1 MSAKSQAHIHY
12 TMNDREKTLFLIDGS
27 ALMYRAHFAFLRNPL
42 VNSRGEITSAIYG
55 FLNTLMSLLE
65 KEQPTHLAI
74 VFDTKEP
81 TFRHKSYPEYKAT
94 RQKMPEELVDQ
105 LGRLD
110 QVLAATGLKILAL
123 PGWEADDVIGTLS
136 KRADEQGYAVYMVT
150 GDKDYQQLVTENVK
164 LYNPKPDG
172 TLIWSPAEVEE
183 NFGVPPSQVIDVL
196 ALMGDTSDNVPGV
209 AGVGPK
215 TAVKLVRE
223 YGSVEKVLAAAPDMK
238 PSKLRDA
245 LIEHADMA
253 RKSLELVTID
263 CDSPIE
269 ANIEDLTVKPIYNAE
284 IERLLTEL
292 ELFRVLDRLR
302 GSAPVAVDSGMKST
316 TKRDYKIVRTAD
328 EFKQLVA
335 QWKKTKPLLS
345 FDVETTS
352 ADPMQAELV
361 GASYSV
367 IEGEAYYISMA
378 HFDAKPTGKRQF
390 VRFGEEAEGALA
402 AYLEIAADVLEDSA
416 VPKAGQNIKYDALV
430 YLSYGIV
437 VASLSFDTMIAAY
450 LLNPGSRTLGI
461 DELTRDYLKLA
472 KIPTSD
478 LIGSGKN
485 QGSMLDVDLEKI
497 ADYASEDADYALR
510 LVHVLEPQLESQK
523 KLLDELEMPLLPVL
537 RDMEF
542 TGVRL
547 DTDLLAAMSGELDRD
562 LVRLEKEAHAA
573 AGEAFNL
580 NSPKQLAAILFDK
593 FKLPVQKKTKT
604 GPSTDVD
611 TLTAL
616 APMHELPAKLL
627 ENRTLSKLKGTYV
640 DALPQLVHPFTGR
653 VHTTFSQTIAATGR
667 LSSNNPNLQNIP
679 IRTEVGR
686 RIREAFIAGERG
698 WKMFSADYGQI
709 ELRIMAHLSND
720 ETLLA
725 AFRSGGDI
733 HRETA
738 AKIYGIPLADVNS
751 DMRRAAKTVNF
762 GIIYGQTDFGLSEQL
777 GIPRAEAKEFR
788 EQYFR
793 LYPGVKQFMSETVAQ
808 CRETGYVET
817 LMGRRRQITDI
828 NNSNRQVR
836 EFAERIAINTPVQ
849 GSAADMI
856 KVAMIRI
863 AKRLKQE
870 KFAARMLLQVHDE
883 LVFESPE
890 SELLLLEQMVREEMS
905 RALPLRVPIE
915 VDVGYGV
922 NWLAA
927 HS

>member
-1 MSAKSQAHIHY
+1 
-12 TMNDREKTLFLIDGS
+12 MNDREKTLFLIDGS

-123 PGWEADDVIGTLS
+123 PCWEADDVIGTLS
-136 KRADEQGYAVYMVT
+136 KRADAQGYTVYMVT
-150 GDKDYQQLVTENVK
+150 GDKDYQQLVTDNVK
-164 LYNPKPDG
+164 LYNPKSDG
-172 TLIWSPAEVEE
+172 TLIWSPADVEE

-223 YGSVEKVLAAAPDMK
+223 YGSVEKVLTAAPDMK

-263 CDSPIE
+263 CESPIE
-269 ANIEDLTVKPIYNAE
+269 ANIEDLTVKPIYNAD

-292 ELFRVLDRLR
+292 ELFRLLDRLR

-316 TKRDYKIVRTAD
+316 TKRDYKIVRTGD

-335 QWKKTKPLLS
+335 QWKKTKLLLS

-361 GASYSV
+361 GASYSIV
-367 IEGEAYYISMA
+367 EGEAYYISLA

-390 VRFGEEAEGALA
+390 VRCGQEAEGALA

-547 DTDLLAAMSGELDRD
+547 DTDLLSEMSKELDRD
-562 LVRLEKEAHAA
+562 LARLEKEAHAA

-627 ENRTLSKLKGTYV
+627 ENRTLAKLKGTYV

-698 WKMFSADYGQI
+698 WKMLSADYGQI

-793 LYPGVKQFMSETVAQ
+793 LYPGVKQFMAATVNQ

-915 VDVGYGV
+915 VDVGFGA

>member
-1 MSAKSQAHIHY
+1 
-12 TMNDREKTLFLIDGS
+12 MNDREKTLFLIDGS

-123 PGWEADDVIGTLS
+123 PCWEADDVIGTLS
-136 KRADEQGYAVYMVT
+136 KRADAQGYTVYMVT
-150 GDKDYQQLVTENVK
+150 GDKDYQQLVTDNVK
-164 LYNPKPDG
+164 LYNPKSDG
-172 TLIWSPAEVEE
+172 TLIWSPADVEE

-223 YGSVEKVLAAAPDMK
+223 YGSVEKVLTAAPDMK

-263 CDSPIE
+263 CESPIE
-269 ANIEDLTVKPIYNAE
+269 ANIEDLTVKPIYNAD

-292 ELFRVLDRLR
+292 ELFRLLDRLR

-316 TKRDYKIVRTAD
+316 TKRDYKIVRTGD

-335 QWKKTKPLLS
+335 QWKKTKLLLS

-361 GASYSV
+361 GASYSIV
-367 IEGEAYYISMA
+367 EGEAYYISLA

-390 VRFGEEAEGALA
+390 VRCGQEAEGALA

-523 KLLDELEMPLLPVL
+523 KLLDELEMPLLRYSVTWNLP
-537 RDMEF
+537 E
-542 TGVRL
+542 
-547 DTDLLAAMSGELDRD
+547 SG
-562 LVRLEKEAHAA
+562 
-573 AGEAFNL
+573 
-580 NSPKQLAAILFDK
+580 S
-593 FKLPVQKKTKT
+593 
-604 GPSTDVD
+604 
-611 TLTAL
+611 
-616 APMHELPAKLL
+616 
-627 ENRTLSKLKGTYV
+627 
-640 DALPQLVHPFTGR
+640 
-653 VHTTFSQTIAATGR
+653 
-667 LSSNNPNLQNIP
+667 
-679 IRTEVGR
+679 IRTCFR
-686 RIREAFIAGERG
+686 RCQRSWIATLRG
-698 WKMFSADYGQI
+698 SKRR
-709 ELRIMAHLSND
+709 L
-720 ETLLA
+720 
-725 AFRSGGDI
+725 
-733 HRETA
+733 
-738 AKIYGIPLADVNS
+738 
-751 DMRRAAKTVNF
+751 MRR
-762 GIIYGQTDFGLSEQL
+762 
-777 GIPRAEAKEFR
+777 R
-788 EQYFR
+788 
-793 LYPGVKQFMSETVAQ
+793 
-808 CRETGYVET
+808 
-817 LMGRRRQITDI
+817 
-828 NNSNRQVR
+828 VR
-836 EFAERIAINTPVQ
+836 PSI
-849 GSAADMI
+849 
-856 KVAMIRI
+856 
-863 AKRLKQE
+863 
-870 KFAARMLLQVHDE
+870 
-883 LVFESPE
+883 
-890 SELLLLEQMVREEMS
+890 
-905 RALPLRVPIE
+905 
-915 VDVGYGV
+915 
-922 NWLAA
+922 
-927 HS
+927 

>member
-1 MSAKSQAHIHY
+1 MPSDPNKLY
-12 TMNDREKTLFLIDGS
+12 LIDGS
-27 ALMYRAHFAFLRNPL
+27 ALMFRSHFAFLRNPL
-42 VNSRGEITSAIYG
+42 VNSRGEITSAIFG
-55 FLNTLMSLLE
+55 FLNTLISLIE

-74 VFDTKEP
+74 VFDTAEP
-81 TFRHKSYPEYKAT
+81 TFRHKQYKEYKAT

-110 QVLAATGLKILAL
+110 QVLAATGIKILAL
-123 PGWEADDVIGTLS
+123 PGWEADDVIGTLA
-136 KRADEQGYAVYMVT
+136 RQGEEQGYTVYMVT
-150 GDKDYQQLVTENVK
+150 GDKDYQQLVTDNVK

-183 NFGVPPSQVIDVL
+183 NFGVPPSKVIDVL
-196 ALMGDTSDNVPGV
+196 ALMGDSSDNVPGV

-215 TAVKLVRE
+215 TAVKLIKE
-223 YGSVEKVLAAAPDMK
+223 YGSVEDVLHAAPTMK
-238 PSKLRDA
+238 PSKLRDS
-245 LIEHADMA
+245 LIEYAESA
-253 RKSLELVTID
+253 RMSRELVTID
-263 CDSPIE
+263 VNAPIE
-269 ANIEDLTVKPIYNAE
+269 VDLGALDVKPLYNAE

-292 ELFRVLDRLR
+292 ELYRLLDRLR
-302 GSAPVAVDSGMKST
+302 GSSPVAAESGMKSAS
-316 TKRDYKIVRTAD
+316 KRDYQIVRTAA
-328 EFKQLVA
+328 ELKALISK
-335 QWKKTKPLLS
+335 WRKEKPLLS
-345 FDVETTS
+345 FDVETTA
-352 ADPMQAELV
+352 ADPMLAELV
-361 GASYSV
+361 GASFSV
-367 IEGEAYYISMA
+367 VEGEAYYVSMA
-378 HFDAKPTGKRQF
+378 HFDAKPSGKRQF
-390 VRFGEEAEGALA
+390 VRFGQEAEGALA
-402 AYLEIAADVLEDSA
+402 AYLELAAELLEDAS

-450 LLNPGSRTLGI
+450 LLNPGTRTLSI
-461 DELTRDYLKLA
+461 DDLARDYLKLS

-485 QGSMLDVDLEKI
+485 QGSMFDVDLEKI
-497 ADYASEDADYALR
+497 ADYACEDADYALR
-510 LVHVLEPQLESQK
+510 LVHVLEPQLQSQK
-523 KLLDELEMPLLPVL
+523 KLLDELEMPLTSVL

-547 DTDLLAAMSGELDRD
+547 DTDLLSDMSTELERD
-562 LVRLEKEAHAA
+562 LTRLEKECHAA
-573 AGEAFNL
+573 AGETFNL
-580 NSPKQLAAILFDK
+580 NSPKQLGAILFEK
-593 FKLPVQKKTKT
+593 LKLPVQKKTKT

-616 APMHELPAKLL
+616 APMHELPAKLVDY
-627 ENRTLSKLKGTYV
+627 RILSKLKGTYV
-640 DALPQLVHPFTGR
+640 DALPDLVHPFTGR

-686 RIREAFIAGERG
+686 RIREAFIAGEPG
-698 WKMFSADYGQI
+698 WKILSADYGQI

-720 ETLLA
+720 ETLLQ

-738 AKIYGIPLADVNS
+738 AKIYGIPLSEVNS

-793 LYPGVKQFMSETVAQ
+793 LYPGVKQFMAETIAS
-808 CRETGYVET
+808 CRENGYVET

-828 NNSNRQVR
+828 NNANRQVR

-863 AKRLKQE
+863 SKRLKQE

-883 LVFESPE
+883 LVFEAPE
-890 SELLLLEQMVREEMS
+890 SELMQLEMMVREQMS
-905 RALPLRVPIE
+905 EAMKLRVPIE
-915 VDVGYGV
+915 VDVGFGA
-922 NWLAA
+922 NWLKA

>member
-1 MSAKSQAHIHY
+1 M
-12 TMNDREKTLFLIDGS
+12 TDREHTLFLIDGS

-42 VNSRGEITSAIYG
+42 VNSRGEITSAIFG
-55 FLNTLMSLLE
+55 FLNTLISLIE

-74 VFDTKEP
+74 VFDTAEP
-81 TFRHKSYPEYKAT
+81 TFRHKQYTEYKAT

-136 KRADEQGYAVYMVT
+136 KRAEAEGYLVYMVT
-150 GDKDYQQLVTENVK
+150 GDKDYQQLVTDQVK
-164 LYNPKPDG
+164 LYNPKSDG
-172 TLIWSPAEVEE
+172 TLIWSPKDVEE
-183 NFGVPPSQVIDVL
+183 NFGVPPHRVIDVL

-215 TAVKLVRE
+215 TAVKLVNE
-223 YGSVEKVLAAAPDMK
+223 YGSVEDVLAAAPSMK
-238 PSKLRDA
+238 PSKLRDS
-245 LIEHADMA
+245 LIEYASSA
-253 RKSLELVTID
+253 RMSRELVTID
-263 CDSPIE
+263 CDAPIE
-269 ANIEDLTVKPIYNAE
+269 VALDELDVKPLYNAE
-284 IERLLTEL
+284 IERLLTDL
-292 ELFRVLDRLR
+292 ELYKLLDRLR
-302 GSAPVAVDSGMKST
+302 GSATPDLFAQTGAKPN
-316 TKRDYKIVRTAD
+316 KRDYHIVRTAA
-328 EFKQLVA
+328 EFRKLVEL
-335 QWKKTKPLLS
+335 WRRDKPLLS
-345 FDVETTS
+345 FDVETTA
-352 ADPMQAELV
+352 ADPMRAELV
-361 GASYSV
+361 GASFAV
-367 IEGEAYYISMA
+367 TEGEAYYISMQ
-378 HFDAKPTGKRQF
+378 HFEGKPSGQRDF
-390 VRFGEEAEGALA
+390 IRFGQMAEGSLA
-402 AYLEIAADVLEDSA
+402 AYLEIAAELLEDSS
-416 VPKAGQNIKYDALV
+416 VPKAGQNAKYDAIV
-430 YLSYGIV
+430 YLSYGID
-437 VASLSFDTMIAAY
+437 VASLAFDTMIAAY
-450 LLNPGSRTLGI
+450 LLNPGSRSLSI

-485 QGSMLDVDLEKI
+485 QGSMLDIDLEKI
-497 ADYASEDADYALR
+497 ADYACEDADYALR
-510 LVHVLEPQLESQK
+510 LAHALEPQLGSQQ
-523 KLLDELEMPLLPVL
+523 KLLTDIEIPLTSVL

-547 DTDLLAAMSGELDRD
+547 DTGLLADMSKELERD
-562 LVRLEKEAHAA
+562 LTRLEGECWSA
-573 AGEAFNL
+573 AGEKFNL

-593 FKLPVQKKTKT
+593 LKLPVQKKTKT

-611 TLTAL
+611 TLTTL

-627 ENRTLSKLKGTYV
+627 DYRTLSKLKGTYV
-640 DALPQLVHPFTGR
+640 DSLPELAHPYTGR

-686 RIREAFIAGERG
+686 RIREAFIAGEAG
-698 WKMFSADYGQI
+698 WQVVSADYGQI

-720 ETLLA
+720 DTLLE

-738 AKIYGIPLADVNS
+738 AKIYGVTAADVNS

-777 GIPRAEAKEFR
+777 GIPRAEAKAFR
-788 EQYFR
+788 EQYFQ
-793 LYPGVKQFMSETVAQ
+793 LYPGVRDFMRRTIEF
-808 CRETGYVET
+808 CRENGYVET
-817 LMGRRRQITDI
+817 LLGRRRQIADI
-828 NNSNRQVR
+828 ANANRQVR

-856 KVAMIRI
+856 KLAMLRI
-863 AKRLKQE
+863 AKQLKAE

-883 LVFESPE
+883 LVFEAPA
-890 SELLLLEQMVREEMS
+890 SEVERLTEMVRREMVN
-905 RALPLRVPIE
+905 ALPLSVPIE
-915 VDVGYGV
+915 VDVGSGA
-922 NWLAA
+922 NWLQA

>member
-1 MSAKSQAHIHY
+1 MPSDPNKLY
-12 TMNDREKTLFLIDGS
+12 LIDGS
-27 ALMYRAHFAFLRNPL
+27 ALMFRSHFAFLRNPL
-42 VNSRGEITSAIYG
+42 VNSRGEITSAIFG
-55 FLNTLMSLLE
+55 FLNTLISLIE

-74 VFDTKEP
+74 VFDTAEP
-81 TFRHKSYPEYKAT
+81 TFRHKQYKEYKAT

-110 QVLAATGLKILAL
+110 QVLAATGIRILAL
-123 PGWEADDVIGTLS
+123 PGWEADDVIGTLA
-136 KRADEQGYAVYMVT
+136 RQGEEQGYTVYMVT
-150 GDKDYQQLVTENVK
+150 GDKDYQQLVTDKVL

-183 NFGVPPSQVIDVL
+183 NFGVPPSRVTDVL
-196 ALMGDTSDNVPGV
+196 ALMGDASDNVPGV

-215 TAVKLVRE
+215 TAVKLVKE
-223 YGSVEKVLAAAPDMK
+223 FGSVENVLKAAPEMK
-238 PSKLRDA
+238 PSKLKDS
-245 LIEHADMA
+245 LIQYADSA
-253 RKSLELVTID
+253 RMSLELVTID
-263 CDSPIE
+263 CKAPIE
-269 ANIEDLTVKPIYNAE
+269 VDLDSLDVKPLYNAE

-292 ELFRVLDRLR
+292 ELYRLLDRLR
-302 GSAPVAVDSGMKST
+302 GSAPVSADSGMKSAA
-316 TKRDYKIVRTAD
+316 KRDYKIVRSAA
-328 EFKQLVA
+328 ELKSSVSK
-335 QWKKTKPLLS
+335 WRKGKVLLS

-352 ADPMQAELV
+352 ADPMRAELV
-361 GASYSV
+361 GASFSV
-367 IEGEAYYISMA
+367 NEGEAYYVSIA
-378 HFDAKPTGKRQF
+378 HFDGKPTGNRHF
-390 VRFGEEAEGALA
+390 VRFGQEAEGALA
-402 AYLEIAADVLEDSA
+402 AFLELAAEILEDA
-416 VPKAGQNIKYDALV
+416 NVPKAGQNIKYDALV

-450 LLNPGSRTLGI
+450 LLNPGTRTLSI
-461 DELTRDYLKLA
+461 DELSRDYLQLS

-497 ADYASEDADYALR
+497 ADYACEDADYALR
-510 LVHVLEPQLESQK
+510 LVHVLEPLLQSQK
-523 KLLDELEMPLLPVL
+523 KLLNELEMPLSSVL
-537 RDMEF
+537 RDMEYA
-542 TGVRL
+542 GVRL
-547 DTDLLAAMSGELDRD
+547 DTDLLSEMSKELERD
-562 LVRLEKEAHAA
+562 LARLEKECHAA
-573 AGEAFNL
+573 AGEVFNL
-580 NSPKQLAAILFDK
+580 NSPKQLGTILFDK
-593 FKLPVQKKTKT
+593 LKLPVQKKTKT

-616 APMHELPAKLL
+616 APMHDLPAKLVDY
-627 ENRTLSKLKGTYV
+627 RILSKLKGTYV
-640 DALPQLVHPFTGR
+640 DALPDLVHPYTGR

-686 RIREAFIAGERG
+686 RIREAFIAGESG
-698 WKMFSADYGQI
+698 WKILSADYGQI

-720 ETLLA
+720 ETLLQ

-738 AKIYGIPLADVNS
+738 AKIYGVALAEVTS
-751 DMRRAAKTVNF
+751 EMRRAAKTVNF

-793 LYPGVKQFMSETVAQ
+793 LYPGVKQFMADTIAA
-808 CRETGYVET
+808 CRENGFVET
-817 LMGRRRQITDI
+817 LMGRRRQIADI
-828 NNSNRQVR
+828 NNANRQVR

-856 KVAMIRI
+856 KVAMIHI
-863 AKRLKQE
+863 SKRLKQE

-883 LVFESPE
+883 LVFEAPE
-890 SELLLLEQMVREEMS
+890 SELMQLEMMVREQMS
-905 RALPLRVPIE
+905 EAMKLRVPIE
-915 VDVGYGV
+915 VDVGFGA
-922 NWLAA
+922 NWLQA

>member
-1 MSAKSQAHIHY
+1 M
-12 TMNDREKTLFLIDGS
+12 TDREHTLFLIDGS

-42 VNSRGEITSAIYG
+42 VNSRGEITSAIFG
-55 FLNTLMSLLE
+55 FLNTLISLIE

-74 VFDTKEP
+74 VFDTAEP
-81 TFRHKSYPEYKAT
+81 TFRHKAYTEYKAT

-136 KRADEQGYAVYMVT
+136 KRADEQGYLVYMVT
-150 GDKDYQQLVTENVK
+150 GDKDYQQLVTEQVK
-164 LYNPKPDG
+164 LYNPKSDG
-172 TLIWSPAEVEE
+172 TLIWSPKDVEE
-183 NFGVPPSQVIDVL
+183 NFGVPPQQVIDVL

-215 TAVKLVRE
+215 TAVKLVKE
-223 YGSVEKVLAAAPDMK
+223 YGSVEAVLNAAPTMK

-245 LIEHADMA
+245 LIEYAESA
-253 RKSLELVTID
+253 RMSRELVTID
-263 CDSPIE
+263 CDAPIQVNLDE
-269 ANIEDLTVKPIYNAE
+269 LTVQPLYNPE

-292 ELFRVLDRLR
+292 ELYRLLERLR
-302 GSAPVAVDSGMKST
+302 GTAPANLLHEANT
-316 TKRDYKIVRTAD
+316 QATQRDYHIVRSAA
-328 EFKQLVA
+328 EFRKLVE
-335 QWKKTKPLLS
+335 QWRRDKPLLS
-345 FDVETTS
+345 FDVETTA
-352 ADPMQAELV
+352 ADPLLAELV
-361 GASYSV
+361 GASFAV
-367 IEGEAYYISMA
+367 VEGEAYYISMA
-378 HFDAKPTGKRQF
+378 HFDGAPQGTRDFIRYGQM
-390 VRFGEEAEGALA
+390 AEGALA
-402 AYLEIAADVLEDSA
+402 AYLEIAAELLEDAS
-416 VPKAGQNIKYDALV
+416 VPKAGQNVKYDALV

-450 LLNPGSRTLGI
+450 LLNPGSRSLSI
-461 DELTRDYLKLA
+461 DELTRDYLKLS

-497 ADYASEDADYALR
+497 ADYACEDADYALR
-510 LVHVLEPQLESQK
+510 LVHALEPQLGTQAT
-523 KLLDELEMPLLPVL
+523 LLSDIEMPLTAVL

-542 TGVRL
+542 AGVRL
-547 DTDLLAAMSGELDRD
+547 DTALLADMSKELERD
-562 LVRLEKEAHAA
+562 LARLEEECCAA
-573 AGEAFNL
+573 AGEKFNL

-593 FKLPVQKKTKT
+593 LRLPVQKKTKT

-616 APMHELPAKLL
+616 APMHELPAKLVDYRIL
-627 ENRTLSKLKGTYV
+627 AKLKGTYV
-640 DALPQLVHPFTGR
+640 DSLPEIMHPFTGR

-686 RIREAFIAGERG
+686 RIREAFIAGESG
-698 WKMFSADYGQI
+698 WQILSADYGQI

-720 ETLLA
+720 ETLIA
-725 AFRSGGDI
+725 AFRSGGDV

-738 AKIYGIPLADVNS
+738 AKIYGVALADVNS

-777 GIPRAEAKEFR
+777 GIPRAEAKAFR
-788 EQYFR
+788 EQYFQ
-793 LYPGVKQFMSETVAQ
+793 LYPGVRDFMRRTVET
-808 CRETGYVET
+808 CRENGFVVT
-817 LMGRRRQITDI
+817 LLGRRRQIADI
-828 NNSNRQVR
+828 ANPNRQVR

-856 KVAMIRI
+856 KLAMLRI
-863 AKRLKQE
+863 AQQLKEE

-883 LVFESPE
+883 LVFEAPATE
-890 SELLLLEQMVREEMS
+890 VQRLAEMVRREMVN
-905 RALPLRVPIE
+905 ALPLAVPIE
-915 VDVGYGV
+915 VDVGSGA
-922 NWLAA
+922 NWLKA

>member
-1 MSAKSQAHIHY
+1 MPSDP
-12 TMNDREKTLFLIDGS
+12 NTLFLIDGS
-27 ALMYRAHFAFLRNPL
+27 ALMYRAHFAFLRSPL
-42 VNSRGEITSAIYG
+42 VNSRGEITSAIFG
-55 FLNTLMSLLE
+55 FLNTLISLIE

-74 VFDTKEP
+74 VFDTAEP
-81 TFRHKSYPEYKAT
+81 TFRHKAYKEYKAT

-110 QVLAATGLKILAL
+110 QVLAATGIRILAL
-123 PGWEADDVIGTLS
+123 PGWEADDVIGTLA
-136 KRADEQGYAVYMVT
+136 KQGEEQGYTVYMVT
-150 GDKDYQQLVTENVK
+150 GDKDYQQLVTEKVK

-183 NFGVPPSQVIDVL
+183 NFGVPPSKVIDVL
-196 ALMGDTSDNVPGV
+196 ALMGDSSDNVPGV

-215 TAVKLVRE
+215 TAVKLIKE
-223 YGSVEKVLAAAPDMK
+223 YGTVENVLQAAPSMK
-238 PSKLRDA
+238 PSKLRDS
-245 LIEHADMA
+245 LIEYAESA
-253 RKSLELVTID
+253 RMSLDLVTID
-263 CDSPIE
+263 VNAPIE
-269 ANIEDLTVKPIYNAE
+269 VDLDALDVKPLYNAE

-292 ELFRVLDRLR
+292 ELYRLLDRLR
-302 GSAPVAVDSGMKST
+302 GSAPVAADSGMKSAS
-316 TKRDYKIVRTAD
+316 KRDYKIVRSAA
-328 EFKQLVA
+328 EFKALISK
-335 QWKKTKPLLS
+335 WRKEKPLLS
-345 FDVETTS
+345 FDVETTA
-352 ADPMQAELV
+352 ADPMLAELV
-361 GASYSV
+361 GASFSV
-367 IEGEAYYISMA
+367 VEGEAYYVSIA

-390 VRFGEEAEGALA
+390 VRFGQEAEGALT
-402 AYLEIAADVLEDSA
+402 AYLELAAELLEDAS

-450 LLNPGSRTLGI
+450 LLNPGTRTLSI
-461 DELTRDYLKLA
+461 DDLARDYLKLS

-485 QGSMLDVDLEKI
+485 QGSMFDVDLEKI
-497 ADYASEDADYALR
+497 ADYACEDADYALR

-523 KLLDELEMPLLPVL
+523 KLLDELEMPLSSVL
-537 RDMEF
+537 RDMEY

-547 DTDLLAAMSGELDRD
+547 DTDLLSEMSKELERD
-562 LVRLEKEAHAA
+562 LTRLEKECHAV
-573 AGEAFNL
+573 AGEVFNL
-580 NSPKQLAAILFDK
+580 NSPKQLGAILFEK
-593 FKLPVQKKTKT
+593 LRLPVQKKTKT

-616 APMHELPAKLL
+616 APMHELPAKLVDY
-627 ENRTLSKLKGTYV
+627 RILSKLKGTYV
-640 DALPQLVHPFTGR
+640 DALPDLVHPFTGR

-686 RIREAFIAGERG
+686 RIREAFIAGEPG
-698 WKMFSADYGQI
+698 WKILSADYGQI

-720 ETLLA
+720 ETLMQ

-738 AKIYGIPLADVNS
+738 AKIYGIPLSEVNS

-793 LYPGVKQFMSETVAQ
+793 LYPGVKQFMAETISK
-808 CRETGYVET
+808 CRENGYVET

-828 NNSNRQVR
+828 NNANRQVR

-883 LVFESPE
+883 LVFEAPE
-890 SELLLLEQMVREEMS
+890 SELMQLEMMVREQMS
-905 RALPLRVPIE
+905 EAMKLLVPIE
-915 VDVGYGV
+915 VDVGYGA
-922 NWLAA
+922 NWLKA

>member
-1 MSAKSQAHIHY
+1 
-12 TMNDREKTLFLIDGS
+12 
-27 ALMYRAHFAFLRNPL
+27 MYRAHFAFLRNPL
-42 VNSRGEITSAIYG
+42 VNSRGEITSAIFG
-55 FLNTLMSLLE
+55 FLNTLISLIE

-74 VFDTKEP
+74 VFDTAEP
-81 TFRHKSYPEYKAT
+81 TFRHKQYKEYKAT

-110 QVLAATGLKILAL
+110 QVLSATGIRILAL

-136 KRADEQGYAVYMVT
+136 QQADAQGYNVFMVT
-150 GDKDYQQLVTENVK
+150 GDKDYQQLVTERVK

-172 TLIWSPAEVEE
+172 TLIWSPADVEE

-215 TAVKLVRE
+215 TAVKLIKE
-223 YGSVEKVLAAAPDMK
+223 YGSVENVLKAAHDMK
-238 PSKLRDA
+238 PSKLRDS
-245 LIEHADMA
+245 LIEYADSA
-253 RKSLELVTID
+253 RMSLELVTID
-263 CDSPIE
+263 CESPIE
-269 ANIEDLTVKPIYNAE
+269 VEIDSLTVKPIYNAE

-292 ELFRVLDRLR
+292 ELFRLLDRLR
-302 GSAPVAVDSGMKST
+302 GSSPVAVDSGMKSS
-316 TKRDYKIVRTAD
+316 TKRDYKIVRSAA
-328 EFKQLVA
+328 EFRKLISK
-335 QWKKTKPLLS
+335 WRMTKPLLS
-345 FDVETTS
+345 FDVETTA
-352 ADPMQAELV
+352 ADPMLAELV
-361 GASYSV
+361 GASYS
-367 IEGEAYYISMA
+367 IEEGEAYYISIA
-378 HFDAKPTGKRQF
+378 HFDGVPTGSRQF
-390 VRFGEEAEGALA
+390 VRFGQEAEGSLA
-402 AYLEIAADVLEDSA
+402 AYLELAAELLEDSNL
-416 VPKAGQNIKYDALV
+416 PKAGQNIKYDAIV

-450 LLNPGSRTLGI
+450 LINPGSRTLGI
-461 DELTRDYLKLA
+461 DDLSRDYLKLS

-497 ADYASEDADYALR
+497 ADYACEDADYALR
-510 LVHVLEPQLESQK
+510 LVNVLKPQLGTQK
-523 KLLDELEMPLLPVL
+523 KLLDELEMPLNPVL

-542 TGVRL
+542 TGIRL
-547 DTDLLAAMSGELDRD
+547 DTDLLSEMSKELDRD
-562 LVRLEKEAHAA
+562 LTLIEKECYSA
-573 AGEAFNL
+573 AGEVFNL
-580 NSPKQLAAILFDK
+580 NSPKQLGAILFDK
-593 FKLPVQKKTKT
+593 LKLPIQKKTKT

-616 APMHELPAKLL
+616 APMHELPAKLVDY
-627 ENRTLSKLKGTYV
+627 RTLSKLKGTYV
-640 DALPQLVHPFTGR
+640 DALPQLLHPFTGR

-679 IRTEVGR
+679 IRTEIGR
-686 RIREAFIAGERG
+686 RIREAFIAGEAG
-698 WKMFSADYGQI
+698 WKILSADYGQI

-720 ETLLA
+720 ETLMQ

-777 GIPRAEAKEFR
+777 GIPRSEAKEFR
-788 EQYFR
+788 EQYFK
-793 LYPGVKQFMSETVAQ
+793 LYPGVKQFMAETIAT
-808 CRETGYVET
+808 CRDNGYVET
-817 LMGRRRQITDI
+817 LLGRRRQITDI
-828 NNSNRQVR
+828 NNPNRQVR

-856 KVAMIRI
+856 KVAMIHI

-883 LVFESPE
+883 LVFEAPE
-890 SELLLLEQMVREEMS
+890 SELMQLEMMVREQMS
-905 RALPLRVPIE
+905 IAMKLQVPIE
-915 VDVGYGV
+915 VDVGYGA
-922 NWLAA
+922 NWLKA